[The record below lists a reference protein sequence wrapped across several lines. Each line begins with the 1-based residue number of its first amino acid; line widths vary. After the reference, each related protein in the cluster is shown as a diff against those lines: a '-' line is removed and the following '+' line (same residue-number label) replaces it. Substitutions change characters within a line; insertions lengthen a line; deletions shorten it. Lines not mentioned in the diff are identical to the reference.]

1 MKFNATQIP
10 YRASGLFSNLVNDY
24 MEAKGTAQSFVEYN
38 ATIEG
43 YKKAIEKKASFPTN
57 RKVLVEVLQNQYA
70 QLEKEINDSNALNN
84 NTLNNKG
91 LNNKSINNSN
101 DGDNDTCEI

>member
-1 MKFNATQIP
+1 MKFKATPIT
-10 YRASGLFSNLVNDY
+10 YRATGLFSNLVNDY

-43 YKKAIEKKASFPTN
+43 YKKAIEKRASFPTN

-70 QLEKEINDSNALNN
+70 QLEKDINDSSSQNN
-84 NTLNNKG
+84 ILS
-91 LNNKSINNSN
+91 L
-101 DGDNDTCEI
+101 